1 MTEWAGTVFQGAI
14 EFSQF
19 FVPKRVKIAIRSGPI
34 WKRLL
39 ALSVSIVIVIVGIIM
54 LIFAGLFVLAVAL
67 QFRKPV
73 SSNMLIYEN
82 ESANSL
88 HDIEHCLLASAGG
101 LNLRKKFTPSSSDP
115 VSRVG
120 NSVRHVVIDI
130 HDKGSSRT
138 IKVYSRGR
146 EALYPK
152 EVSAIDRCRV

>member
-1 MTEWAGTVFQGAI
+1 
-14 EFSQF
+14 
-19 FVPKRVKIAIRSGPI
+19 
-34 WKRLL
+34 
-39 ALSVSIVIVIVGIIM
+39 M

-73 SSNMLIYEN
+73 SSNMLIYES
-82 ESANSL
+82 ESANNL

-115 VSRVG
+115 VSRDG